1 MSKIIRA
8 YTEEKPASFD
18 LLKSINAGHELA
30 EAPFMDKIKG
40 AVKGAVD
47 GFKGGNSQAQPAAQS
62 APADDTPDVDNGD
75 DSADMSVLKSIVAQV
90 VSSTALRH
98 VLFLNFNDLRALYL
112 KAGGGKAVIDSIK
125 DDAALVTFA
134 ESKMGDGER
143 FRLQAMRQGF
153 TFADEI
159 KSKQGF
165 AVLMDIPKA
174 IADEVAT
181 NKTNPTELR
190 ASLEKMMLHKYYVC
204 TLNLSKAKKIG
215 PAMTSAK
222 GDIEAQALAFNPD
235 VLENYPNRQK
245 LNSAKE
251 EWEDNYGGAN
261 KKDSDIDAKLAD
273 QERDARDPDKQAER
287 DAQAAA
293 ADIDKPLA
301 ARIQT
306 IFAGASNKPNPVK
319 EITDSLFRLST
330 ASTSGITY
338 QEVLNNLQL
347 LAKVWGKDSTAGK
360 VEIEFGG
367 HPHRW
372 VVKPGKK

>member
-18 LLKSINAGHELA
+18 LLKSITAGHELA

-47 GFKGGNSQAQPAAQS
+47 GFKGGNAQAQPAAQS

-75 DSADMSVLKSIVAQV
+75 DSADMNDLKAIVAQV

-251 EWEDNYGGAN
+251 EWEDNYGGEN
-261 KKDSDIDAKLAD
+261 KKESDIDAK
-273 QERDARDPDKQAER
+273 EREAERAKRDPDNMGAKLGSVGEMLQGM
-287 DAQAAA
+287 
-293 ADIDKPLA
+293 
-301 ARIQT
+301 
-306 IFAGASNKPNPVK
+306 FASNSTKGTDDEIAKQIKDRVFSNDKINKLSYK
-319 EITDSLFRLST
+319 EVMQNLDVLSK
-330 ASTSGITY
+330 I
-338 QEVLNNLQL
+338 
-347 LAKVWGKDSTAGK
+347 WGKNSIAGK
-360 VEIEFGG
+360 VNLLVGADM
-367 HPHRW
+367 
-372 VVKPGKK
+372 GKWQGKQ